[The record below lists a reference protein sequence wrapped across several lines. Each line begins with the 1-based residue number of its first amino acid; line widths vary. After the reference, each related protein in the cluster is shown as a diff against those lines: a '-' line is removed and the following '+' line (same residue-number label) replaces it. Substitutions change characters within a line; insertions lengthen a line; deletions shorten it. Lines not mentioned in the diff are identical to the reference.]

1 MRQELISILVRD
13 RRPMEPEGDEP
24 RPVRVTLAQAG
35 YLDAPPNRQRRSCQR
50 CVLWMASD
58 AQCLIHDAEVIAPPT
73 GICRK
78 NIYGEPY
85 PGGSGDAISRNN
97 IQEITP
103 AYSGLRDPGA
113 PVGCDMCG
121 HYERK
126 GATVGVCLV
135 NVNNDGSPMAAVE
148 AFGFCGRSTQLAGAP
163 DEEPDSD

>member
-13 RRPMEPEGDEP
+13 RRPKEPDAGATRQAP
-24 RPVRVTLAQAG
+24 VTLAQAG
-35 YLDAPPNRQRRSCQR
+35 YLDAPPRRQRRSCQR

-58 AQCLIHDAEVIAPPT
+58 SQCLIHDAEVIAPPT

-78 NIYGEPY
+78 NVYGEPY
-85 PGGSGDAISRNN
+85 PGGTGNAISRNN
-97 IQEITP
+97 IQEVSP
-103 AYSGLRDPGA
+103 EYSGLRDPGG

-126 GATVGVCLV
+126 GATVGVCTV

-148 AFGFCGRSTQLAGAP
+148 AFGFCGRSTQLDEVSG
-163 DEEPDSD
+163 EEPDSD